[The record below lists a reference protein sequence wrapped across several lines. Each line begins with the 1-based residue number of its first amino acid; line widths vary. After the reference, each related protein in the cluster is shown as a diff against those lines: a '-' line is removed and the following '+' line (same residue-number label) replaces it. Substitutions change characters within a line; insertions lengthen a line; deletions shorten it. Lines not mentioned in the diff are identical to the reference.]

1 MKQTIVL
8 TGGGSAGHVTPNM
21 AIIPKLRAWQAD
33 IHYIGQ
39 RNGIECDLIAP
50 LDVPYHAIS
59 AGKLRRYLDL
69 KNLTDVFRVGVGFFQ
84 SLAIL
89 RTLRPDVVFSK
100 GGFVSCPVVWAAWTL
115 RIPVI
120 IHESDLTPG
129 LANRLSAPF
138 ATRFCYSFPE
148 TKRYLPTAKS
158 VQTGIPIRE
167 SLRTGNPE
175 RGRELC
181 GFTDLKPVVL
191 IMGGSLGAHAI
202 NKAVRSAF
210 PLLRADFN
218 ICHLCGAGH
227 LDRQFEQ
234 IDGYAQFEYVS
245 EELPHLF
252 APASIVISRA
262 GATSLF
268 ELLALRKPA
277 LLIPLPLTASRGD
290 QILNARSFKQQGF
303 CDILEEEH
311 LTPETLVAE
320 VRNTCVRREQLRQN
334 MRNTDVADGVERV
347 LDVIRT
353 ASAVRNE
360 TESG

>member
-21 AIIPKLRAWQAD
+21 AIIPKLREQQAD

-39 RNGIECDLIAP
+39 RAGIERDLIAP
-50 LDVPYHAIS
+50 LDVPYHAVS

-69 KNLTDVFRVGVGFFQ
+69 KNLTDVFRVGVGFVQ

-89 RTLRPDVVFSK
+89 RKLRPALLFSK

-129 LANRLSAPF
+129 LANKLSAPF

-148 TKRYLPTAKS
+148 TKRYLPAEKS

-167 SLRTGNPE
+167 SLRFGNPE
-175 RGRELC
+175 QGREFC
-181 GFTDLKPVVL
+181 GFSDQKPVVL
-191 IMGGSLGAHAI
+191 IMGGSLGAQ
-202 NKAVRSAF
+202 AVNEAARSAF
-210 PLLRADFN
+210 PALRADFN
-218 ICHLCGAGH
+218 VCHLCGDGH
-227 LDRQFEQ
+227 LDQQFEQ

-252 APASIVISRA
+252 ALASIVISRA

-277 LLIPLPLTASRGD
+277 LLIPLPLTSSRGD
-290 QILNARSFKQQGF
+290 QILNARSFEQQGF
-303 CDILEEEH
+303 CDMLEEER

-320 VRNTCVRREQLRQN
+320 VRNTYARREQLQQN
-334 MRNTDVADGVERV
+334 MQNANVTDGIERV

-353 ASAVRNE
+353 ASNVVKPE
-360 TESG
+360 Q